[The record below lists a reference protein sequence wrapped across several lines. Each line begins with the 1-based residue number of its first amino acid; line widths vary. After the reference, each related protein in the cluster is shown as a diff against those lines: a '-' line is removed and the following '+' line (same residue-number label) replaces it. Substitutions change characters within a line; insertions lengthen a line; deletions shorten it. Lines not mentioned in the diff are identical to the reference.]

1 MKNECLDIVLDMIL
15 DDFLG
20 IYSAK
25 MIDQSSNDLL
35 IMDSLYED
43 ILTNVIRKEVKFQLQ
58 LERDAQLMLSAFLN
72 NQMVVM
78 PE

>member
-25 MIDQSSNDLL
+25 MIDQSSNDVL

>member
-1 MKNECLDIVLDMIL
+1 MIL

-25 MIDQSSNDLL
+25 MIDQSSNDVL